1 MCVLILQENMIQ
13 NSLTFVTSI
22 VSAGKPRI
30 SPVLSNGIFGYL
42 QKHGLIEVKA
52 SLTEK
57 GRWVATAY
65 SLHISFFTL
74 SALADFYCMQKA
86 TGFAVQ
92 WSDSSYTIHQN
103 ILQINVNESV
113 KNEICKLYAVATHL
127 PFSVSDAFTSIR
139 PCFCKYPK
147 IPLLKTGEILGFPA
161 DTIDVRKSSCFESY
175 FPAKLERT
183 CFLIFTGI
191 RSMI

>member
-1 MCVLILQENMIQ
+1 MDLIPVKIKKHVRSNFAGKYDSKQLEF
-13 NSLTFVTSI
+13 LTSI

-86 TGFAVQ
+86 TGFAV
-92 WSDSSYTIHQN
+92 SPKFMERFELYYSSKYLTNTIAKRVH
-103 ILQINVNESV
+103 IS
-113 KNEICKLYAVATHL
+113 YAKKHL
-127 PFSVSDAFTSIR
+127 EN
-139 PCFCKYPK
+139 
-147 IPLLKTGEILGFPA
+147 KT
-161 DTIDVRKSSCFESY
+161 SY
-175 FPAKLERT
+175 F
-183 CFLIFTGI
+183 
-191 RSMI
+191 